1 MKVYSIFFI
10 FLSIISLSYT
20 FKCGHDKIK
29 KPELKMIKENINSKT
44 RKLSSRHNMKIYI
57 DYEILESQLS
67 SGNITRDYYNNI
79 VNTLNLTTNYF
90 SKLLEIE
97 GTQEIQILSK
107 YFRINNDYVILSE
120 VQNIINKIIEAD
132 LILIPKIYDI
142 GEGVDAAAYALA
154 INLENYRPNIG
165 VVLLG
170 NHYDFNKTNSQS
182 FLIMLLLHEITH
194 VLGFSGNLY
203 NYFQT
208 NSKTITKEIN
218 GIKRTLFTGENVIK
232 QAKRHFNCDNIEG
245 IELENQGDNI
255 SAGSH
260 WEARIMLGDYM
271 ISTDYPEIVIS
282 EISLALLEDTGWYY
296 VNYYTG
302 GLFRYGKGLGCD
314 FLNNKCIHKG
324 KTSFGREFC
333 VNINEDRCSSG
344 NIDRGICYI
353 IPSNYFPYSYFNN
366 PYKIGFSFADYC
378 PVMFTPYSKD
388 KYYFYSRCDSN
399 GKNMYNFSPEYGE
412 TYGPNSIC
420 VLSSLKPQSSLSDSY
435 KTARCHKVSC
445 DTNTKSFILDIGE
458 VNLTCS
464 GNYEEIEV
472 EGYSGSIICPDYNRV
487 CTGSIWCNDPLS
499 CIEKESLYNEDNT
512 SVIKVYR
519 YSTDLD
525 EIEESEKEE
534 EKKEE
539 EIEEKK
545 EGKEEEKEEE
555 KKEEKKEEKEEEK
568 NNSVNNDTQINF
580 NINDSGIIKL
590 TWKIIYLLAFLL
602 L

>member
-1 MKVYSIFFI
+1 MKVYSLFFI

-142 GEGVDAAAYALA
+142 GEGVDAAAYAMTLSS
-154 INLENYRPNIG
+154 LNYRPNIG

-218 GIKRTLFTGENVIK
+218 GIKRTLFTGANVIK

-245 IELENQGDNI
+245 IELENQGGDG
-255 SAGSH
+255 SVGSH

-314 FLNNKCIHKG
+314 FLNNKCVYSDSSYYI
-324 KTSFGREFC
+324 TPFGREFC
-333 VNINEDRCSSG
+333 VEKNEKICSAG
-344 NIDRGICYI
+344 NIDRGECYI
-353 IPSNYFPYSYFNN
+353 RNYDSEIESEYQYFND
-366 PYKIGFSFADYC
+366 KIIGGYEPADYC
-378 PVMFTPYSKD
+378 PVGLSYPSQN
-388 KYYFYSRCDSN
+388 YYFYSRCDSN
-399 GKNMYNFSPEYGE
+399 GKNIYNLSPVYGE

-420 VLSSLKPQSSLSDSY
+420 VLSSLKPKSSSSDRY
-435 KTARCHKVSC
+435 KTARCHEVITC
-445 DTNTKSFILDIGE
+445 DSNTKSFILNIGK

-464 GNYEEIEV
+464 GNYEETKV
-472 EGYSGSIICPDYNRV
+472 KGYSGSIICPDYNRV
-487 CTGSIWCNDPLS
+487 CTGITKTNTIDFCNDPLD
-499 CIEKESLYNEDNT
+499 CIYKYILY
-512 SVIKVYR
+512 
-519 YSTDLD
+519 D
-525 EIEESEKEE
+525 EADITAVNPIER
-534 EKKEE
+534 KKNY
-539 EIEEKK
+539 KDK
-545 EGKEEEKEEE
+545 GR
-555 KKEEKKEEKEEEK
+555 
-568 NNSVNNDTQINF
+568 F
-580 NINDSGIIKL
+580 
-590 TWKIIYLLAFLL
+590 IYLSYSFLFFIVGFVL
-602 L
+602 F

>member
-1 MKVYSIFFI
+1 MSYFLIIIFTLIVSSF
-10 FLSIISLSYT
+10 S
-20 FKCGHDKIK
+20 FKCGHDNLKVPKLK
-29 KPELKMIKENINSKT
+29 KLNESSNTRNLDSNYNKHNI
-44 RKLSSRHNMKIYI
+44 LIYI
-57 DYEILESQLS
+57 HYGALKKQLS
-67 SGNITRDYYNNI
+67 QGIITENYYNNLSFS
-79 VNTLNLTTNYF
+79 LNSTINYF
-90 SKLLEIE
+90 SKLLSVFTNKQINLSPTIFE
-97 GTQEIQILSK
+97 GQNDENYITKNDVKDILG
-107 YFRINNDYVILSE
+107 
-120 VQNIINKIIEAD
+120 KIIVSD
-132 LILIPKIYDI
+132 LILVPKIYRI
-142 GEGVDAAAYALA
+142 EGMDAAAYPIALSKFD
-154 INLENYRPNIG
+154 NRPVCGGI
-165 VVLLG
+165 LLG
-170 NHYDFNKTNSQS
+170 THYDFNETNSQS
-182 FLIMLLLHEITH
+182 FLIMSLLHEITH
-194 VLGFSGNLY
+194 VLGFTKVLY
-203 NYFQT
+203 SYFLS
-208 NSKTITKEIN
+208 SKYLISYKVIN
-218 GIKRTLFTGENVIK
+218 GIQRTLFTGENVIK

-245 IELENQGDNI
+245 IELENQGGDG
-255 SAGSH
+255 SVGSH

-555 KKEEKKEEKEEEK
+555 KY
-568 NNSVNNDTQINF
+568 NSVNNNAKINLV
-580 NINDSGIIKL
+580 INDSGMIKL
-590 TWKIIYLLAFLL
+590 TWKIIYLLTFLL